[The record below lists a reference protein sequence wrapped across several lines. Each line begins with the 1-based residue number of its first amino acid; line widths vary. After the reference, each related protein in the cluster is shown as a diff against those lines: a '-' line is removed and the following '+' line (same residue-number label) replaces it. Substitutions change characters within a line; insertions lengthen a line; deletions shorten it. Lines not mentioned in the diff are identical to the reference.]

1 MSLLIV
7 KESGVQ
13 RRSHTCPW
21 GVSAHPPWESYSGLN
36 ASNRTRSQAELGI
49 SAPGPPAPASHS
61 LRRCSPKD
69 LGPHG
74 SPSRALPIWSF
85 LNPLGKKYPPPSSAR
100 MGELLPW
107 GSWEHLPRLV
117 CHCERGDGSRGPESP
132 AHPGGFRSTDPQ
144 WVRPR
149 GKGLKKRRNSRASA
163 GGWLPGRLG
172 EAPGVNSVS
181 FVKKGLERGVGGF
194 LPLRECRLKRWTLR
208 NGARALPSRNKEG
221 GDSDLVL
228 FAPARTVAAAGPN
241 SRHGSV
247 FCLQGE
253 KTSEVPREPENR
265 LGPCTLN
272 GGQQWHVIR
281 SLPQTV
287 GWHQQDLVGCFG

>member
-1 MSLLIV
+1 MEYLPQDLLLLPLTV
-7 KESGVQ
+7 REG
-13 RRSHTCPW
+13 
-21 GVSAHPPWESYSGLN
+21 AHPKTLDPMAAPPELCPSGHFSTL
-36 ASNRTRSQAELGI
+36 
-49 SAPGPPAPASHS
+49 
-61 LRRCSPKD
+61 
-69 LGPHG
+69 
-74 SPSRALPIWSF
+74 W
-85 LNPLGKKYPPPSSAR
+85 GKNTLLPPPSSAR
-100 MGELLPW
+100 TGELLPW

-117 CHCERGDGSRGPESP
+117 CHCEHGDGSRGPESP

-149 GKGLKKRRNSRASA
+149 GKGLKKRRNSRRSA

-194 LPLRECRLKRWTLR
+194 LRLRECRLKRWTSR